1 MDGGAQLKEPTLKGY
16 TAVWAG
22 LVAIVAVEAVLAYS
36 HLSTG
41 TLLACLL
48 VLAFIEATIGLLYF
62 MHLKYE
68 RSILFW
74 SIVPVMVFVF
84 LFMDHIWP
92 DALRALHM
100 RPPTP

>member
-1 MDGGAQLKEPTLKGY
+1 MKEPTLRGY
-16 TAVWAG
+16 TMVWAG
-22 LVAIVAVEAVLAYS
+22 LIAIVAVEAALTYA

-48 VLAFIEATIGLLYF
+48 ALAFLEAAIGLLYF
-62 MHLKYE
+62 MHLRYE

-74 SIVPVMVFVF
+74 SIVPIMVFVF

-92 DALRALHM
+92 DALRLLHM
-100 RPPTP
+100 RPPAP